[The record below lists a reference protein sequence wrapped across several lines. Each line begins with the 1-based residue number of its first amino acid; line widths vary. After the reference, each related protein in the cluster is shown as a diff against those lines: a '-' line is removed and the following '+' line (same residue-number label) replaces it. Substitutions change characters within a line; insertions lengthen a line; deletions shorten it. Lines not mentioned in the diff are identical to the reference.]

1 MSLIEA
7 FTNRMKL
14 RETKL
19 QLRVADIQGELLQER
34 LTELELQFE
43 NEGWLKIA
51 SELEKEF
58 SREGLR
64 MLLKQSRLHYL
75 KNPLIRHAINVQA
88 DYVFAL
94 GVEVHCESKDEGLT
108 AVTQRFLKD
117 PKNAA
122 TFTTPLALRDREV
135 ELQMDGNLFLALA
148 TLPLTGRVIVR
159 VIPTDQVQEIICN
172 PEDVNEPWYYYRV
185 WTQTSTEPGSMNV
198 KSESLKKLYPAYGYN
213 PKEQPLE
220 FNKIPVDWSCPVYHV
235 KVGCLPNTHF
245 GVPELYAA
253 FDWAK
258 AAARD
263 CEDYA
268 TVKRALAK
276 FAWKFSTKDIAKIA
290 AAKLKFNTT
299 LSSTQGETNPP
310 PSKPS
315 MFLAGPDVDLTPF
328 KLSGMAPSPEEGR
341 RLWLMAGA
349 GAGLPET
356 MMSGDVSTGNL
367 ATAKTL
373 DRPTELKMEM
383 RRKLWTKVI
392 QDVMS
397 YVFKCAIEAGI
408 VDLPGELVTDEYTGD
423 QVVKWADDISSPA
436 DVDWPSLLER
446 DTDARI
452 KSIIS
457 AATLDG
463 KKPFGTMGVR
473 TLAKLLLSALGVDD
487 IDEMLDKLELEDEP
501 IEAPEPP
508 PAPEP
513 GVTPPQLQ
521 ATADAAAKAAG
532 KPTAEEGTTVEERFV
547 AAIEN
552 LRDVL
557 RETELPVRPFREGSR
572 RAKKSS
578 LVEVIRKQAGKWFV
592 YSEDGKK
599 LGGPYSTRE
608 QAEKRLAQ
616 VEYFKHRGAE

>member
-1 MSLIEA
+1 MNLLEA
-7 FTNRMKL
+7 FTNRIKL
-14 RETKL
+14 RETRL
-19 QLRVADIQGELLQER
+19 QLKVADVQGEFLQER

-43 NEGWLKIA
+43 NEGWLKVA

-58 SREGLR
+58 SREGLK
-64 MLLKQSRLHYL
+64 MLTKLSRLHYL
-75 KNPLIRHAINVQA
+75 KNPLIRHAVNVQA

-108 AVTQRFLKD
+108 EVTNRFLKD
-117 PKNAA
+117 PKNKS

-135 ELQMDGNLFLALA
+135 ELQMDGNLFFALA

-159 VIPTDQVQEIICN
+159 MIPTDQVQEIICN

-185 WTQTSTEPGSMNV
+185 WTQTATEPGSMNV
-198 KSESLKKLYPAYGYN
+198 KMEPLKRLYPAYGYN
-213 PKEQPLE
+213 PKD
-220 FNKIPVDWSCPVYHV
+220 KSDKMKDVDVDWDCPVYHV
-235 KVGCLPNTHF
+235 KVGCLPNTRF

-299 LSSTQGETNPP
+299 LSSTSPTETNPP

-328 KLSGMAPSPEEGR
+328 KLSGMAPNPEEGR

-383 RRKLWTKVI
+383 RRRLWTKII
-392 QDVMS
+392 QDVM
-397 YVFKCAIEAGI
+397 YHVFISAIKAGI
-408 VDLPGELVTDEYTGD
+408 VTLPGKLVTDDYTGEEIIE
-423 QVVKWADDISSPA
+423 WGEEIESPA
-436 DVDWPSLLER
+436 DVDWPSILER
-446 DTDARI
+446 DTDMRI

-463 KKPFGTMGVR
+463 KKPYGTMGVR
-473 TLAKLLLSALGVDD
+473 TLAKLLLSALGLDD
-487 IDEMLDKLELEDEP
+487 TDEMLDKLELEDEP
-501 IEAPEPP
+501 IEAPEP
-508 PAPEP
+508 APTPEA
-513 GVTPPQLQ
+513 GVTPTQLKPFAQGAQ
-521 ATADAAAKAAG
+521 AQAGGGKEEPPDKTA
-532 KPTAEEGTTVEERFV
+532 TVEERFV
-547 AAIEN
+547 SAIEN

-557 RETELPVRPFREGSR
+557 KETELPSRPFREGSR
-572 RAKKSS
+572 R
-578 LVEVIRKQAGKWFV
+578 EM
-592 YSEDGKK
+592 
-599 LGGPYSTRE
+599 
-608 QAEKRLAQ
+608 
-616 VEYFKHRGAE
+616 